1 MLIDFLREAGSSC
14 VKTILCNYKKRRELK
29 SEQIPWENRIVHF
42 NRLFQMNLSE
52 LRISNKYFPNQ
63 KSKIWSKL
71 DHHIYIIM
79 YIYYFYIYSYICLYT
94 HTYVCIIY
102 ISIYIHY
109 IHKIYI
115 CII

>member
-42 NRLFQMNLSE
+42 NRLFQTNLSE

-71 DHHIYIIM
+71 DHHIYKIM

-94 HTYVCIIY
+94 HTYMYALYTYLYTY
-102 ISIYIHY
+102 ITYIRY
-109 IHKIYI
+109 TYV
-115 CII
+115 

>member
-94 HTYVCIIY
+94 HTYMYALYTYLYTY
-102 ISIYIHY
+102 ITYIRY
-109 IHKIYI
+109 TYV
-115 CII
+115 